1 MDVVQALRKYL
12 CQTVRRMADFLFL
25 WAVAVSAALY
35 LGQSE
40 LAILPNIEWVWLY
53 ILGMAVLLDFIV
65 LLLEKE

>member
-1 MDVVQALRKYL
+1 MGVVQALRKYL

-40 LAILPNIEWVWLY
+40 LAILPNI
-53 ILGMAVLLDFIV
+53 D
-65 LLLEKE
+65 

>member
-1 MDVVQALRKYL
+1 MGVIQALRKCL
-12 CQTVRRMADFLFL
+12 CLTARRMADFLFL

-40 LAILPNIEWVWLY
+40 LTILPNIEWVWMY